1 MAVRQQLLHSP
12 NLRGKHQIIQEQ
24 MRFQQEI
31 LETELRIGDAQ
42 IPSSQ
47 DTSQTAGMADELT
60 DNAQAEEQTSK
71 GRTILLGFANEETK
85 GTTENP
91 YIYLGENIQAYPYY
105 KYTLVGD
112 LEKIKALAQD
122 NQKKDAESVTN
133 KNTDRT

>member
-1 MAVRQQLLHSP
+1 
-12 NLRGKHQIIQEQ
+12 
-24 MRFQQEI
+24 
-31 LETELRIGDAQ
+31 
-42 IPSSQ
+42 
-47 DTSQTAGMADELT
+47 MADELT

-71 GRTILLGFANEETK
+71 GRTILFGFANEETK

-122 NQKKDAESVTN
+122 NQKKMQKVSQIKHRSYVMRKILHWKMDNIGTGKWILQADSLP
-133 KNTDRT
+133 DILFP